1 LSKVCCSFTSTKEG
15 SNNATFK
22 NSNINNM
29 NLSENELNTASK
41 AFQNIENSQAKRTE
55 IEEYFNNL
63 DLRFAEPI
71 MLDGNVLAI
80 KNGQIEIDY
89 DGEIEF
95 EDCSDFDNDDLI
107 ELYNAVKN

>member
-1 LSKVCCSFTSTKEG
+1 
-15 SNNATFK
+15 
-22 NSNINNM
+22 M
-29 NLSENELNTASK
+29 NLSENELNAAKT

-55 IEEYFNNL
+55 IEEHFNNIE
-63 DLRFAEPI
+63 LRLTEPV

-80 KNGQIEIDY
+80 KHGQIEVDY

-107 ELYNAVKN
+107 ELYKAVKNQN